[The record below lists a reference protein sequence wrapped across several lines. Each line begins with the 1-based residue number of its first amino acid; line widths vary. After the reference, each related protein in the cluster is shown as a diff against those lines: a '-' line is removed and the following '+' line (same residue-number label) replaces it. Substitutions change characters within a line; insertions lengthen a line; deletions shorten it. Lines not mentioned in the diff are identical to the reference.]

1 MAEQR
6 FHYHHNQGERFHT
19 VTEEYGVRVCTCMCV
34 HVCMWCVYVVCVCGV
49 CMWCVY
55 VVCVCGVCMWCVYVV
70 RICGVCMWC
79 VYVVCVFCMAND
91 IHWCV
96 SHRDT

>member
-1 MAEQR
+1 
-6 FHYHHNQGERFHT
+6 
-19 VTEEYGVRVCTCMCV
+19 MCV
-34 HVCMWCVYVVCVCGV
+34 HVCVHVVCVCGVYMWCVYVVCVCGV

-70 RICGVCMWC
+70 
-79 VYVVCVFCMAND
+79 CVFCTATD

>member
-1 MAEQR
+1 M
-6 FHYHHNQGERFHT
+6 YLY
-19 VTEEYGVRVCTCMCV
+19 VVRICG
-34 HVCMWCVYVVCVCGV
+34 VCMWFVYVVCVCGV

-55 VVCVCGVCMWCVYVV
+55 VVCV
-70 RICGVCMWC
+70 
-79 VYVVCVFCMAND
+79 FCMATD